1 MSFFQSNAKQSLTR
15 QTLLKIAGRIAV
27 VIVVTAIISYYHI
40 MAVMQTQTLEHLQ
53 KYVSERT
60 LHERAIFTLD
70 LLQEYSEMNFSCRS
84 RSAVPC
90 FALSRQENFVRRT
103 AVFESGTFLYPTYA
117 RGLLAEDNHAL
128 LKKELIE
135 RVGQPDAKI
144 SASQFD
150 NLYVRYPDGV
160 VRNRKKGFDGKKQA
174 GVYIDKSLPLT
185 DTLRRRILLFSNL
198 CEKYGAAWHNRFQ
211 DTYLTTPENVSW
223 YCIGPKSRHGRTM
236 PKPT

>member
-60 LHERAIFTLD
+60 LHERAIFT
-70 LLQEYSEMNFSCRS
+70 
-84 RSAVPC
+84 
-90 FALSRQENFVRRT
+90 
-103 AVFESGTFLYPTYA
+103 
-117 RGLLAEDNHAL
+117 LAEDNHAL